1 MRLHNLCHRMHV
13 DDQEFTLE
21 SVRLSD
27 VDNAFPSL
35 RYVNSQDKDSDK
47 FIILDLSDDDALKS
61 LYADV
66 QEKIAELTSSLDIAS
81 PGSGCLTQSK
91 LAGLIE
97 KDTIRMARK
106 IRDASLVKVL
116 SCDDSGEQAP
126 DSPIAR
132 PTYWA
137 VSAAVSCNAS

>member
-61 LYADV
+61 VLRQVYEWHGIIEIFLVCVCCASV
-66 QEKIAELTSSLDIAS
+66 TSLLTS
-81 PGSGCLTQSK
+81 
-91 LAGLIE
+91 
-97 KDTIRMARK
+97 
-106 IRDASLVKVL
+106 
-116 SCDDSGEQAP
+116 
-126 DSPIAR
+126 
-132 PTYWA
+132 
-137 VSAAVSCNAS
+137 